1 MTQTPH
7 RFSKSTE
14 VQNLAGQL
22 NENFD
27 IIDQH
32 LDEIN
37 PHPSGRLV
45 IDVSG
50 SQDVQLTAEQARNT
64 QLVFTGT
71 LTKDVTVTLPA
82 TPRMWLMQNLTE
94 GDYAIICKTG
104 AQEGGVQIPKA
115 VMPVYPRVTSVIA
128 NGAEILWADE
138 GQFTPP
144 SIRARHSTSQTLAN
158 NTWTILNLDTVL
170 WDSRGDQHEVTDG
183 EGWLIC
189 RQSGLYS
196 IQASVRF
203 AQNPSGQRAV
213 QVRCVPVSSSAIAIC
228 ESLIDAFNGTPI
240 ISLATTWALNAGDK
254 IAIRCWQTSGGNLDV
269 MSSGR
274 ISPELMMTRIGTP

>member
-1 MTQTPH
+1 MTQTPN
-7 RFSKSTE
+7 RFAKNTTFE
-14 VQNLAGQL
+14 QLANGL

-27 IIDQH
+27 AVDDHIDAV
-32 LDEIN
+32 N

-50 SQDVQLTAEQARNT
+50 SQDVQLTAEQARNA

-71 LTKDVTVTLPA
+71 LTKDVTVTLPT

-94 GDYAIICKTG
+94 GDYAINCKTG

-115 VMPVYPRVTSVIA
+115 IMPDYPRVTSVIA

-144 SIRARHSTSQTLAN
+144 SIRARHSTSQTLIN

-170 WDSRGDQHEVTDG
+170 WDSRGDQHEVIND

-203 AQNPSGQRAV
+203 AQNSSGQRAV
-213 QVRCVPVSSSAIAIC
+213 QVRYEPVSSSAIAIC
-228 ESLIDAFNGTPI
+228 ESLVDAFNGTPI

-254 IAIRCWQTSGGNLDV
+254 IALRCWQTSGGNLDV

-274 ISPELMMTRIGTP
+274 ISPELMMTRIGTA

>member
-32 LDEIN
+32 FDKIN

-94 GDYAIICKTG
+94 GDYAITCKTG
-104 AQEGGVQIPKA
+104 VQEGGVQIPKA
-115 VMPVYPRVTSVIA
+115 IMPVYPRVTLVIA

-138 GQFTPP
+138 GQFAPP
-144 SIRARHSTSQTLAN
+144 SIRVRHSTSQTLIDN
-158 NTWTILNLDTVL
+158 EWTILNLDTVL
-170 WDSRGDQHEVTDG
+170 WDSRGDQYEVIND
-183 EGWLIC
+183 EGRLIC
-189 RQSGLYS
+189 REPGLYS
-196 IQASVRF
+196 IQANVRF
-203 AQNPSGQRAV
+203 AQNPSGLRTV
-213 QVRCVPVSSSAIAIC
+213 QVQCEPVSGSVIAIC
-228 ESLIDAFNGTPI
+228 ESIVAAFDGTPI
-240 ISLATTWALNAGDK
+240 INLATTWALNAGDK
-254 IAIRCWQTSGGNLDV
+254 LALRCRQTSGGDLDV

-274 ISPELMMTRIGTP
+274 ISPELMMTRIGTA